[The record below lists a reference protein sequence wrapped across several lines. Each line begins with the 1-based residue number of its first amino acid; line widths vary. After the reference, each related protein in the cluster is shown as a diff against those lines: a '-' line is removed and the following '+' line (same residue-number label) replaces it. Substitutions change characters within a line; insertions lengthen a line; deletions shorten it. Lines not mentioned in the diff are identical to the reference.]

1 MFYTTSLFV
10 QWSDG
15 SGVVPPV
22 VVSGPSVTPGR
33 IGILPG
39 QVRREDQT
47 EKVARRLREALEDA
61 PAVKIEQADEYFGK
75 SAKLAQAISIIRGE
89 SADIRARIAEL
100 QAQEQARITQA
111 ARTKLESQLL
121 RATQS
126 LQMAQLQETILI
138 EEMEILDIA
147 YFGLI
152 GIMVM
157 Q

>member
-22 VVSGPSVTPGR
+22 VSEPSVTPGR

-100 QAQEQARITQA
+100 QAQEQARITQV

-147 YFGLI
+147 YFGFI
-152 GIMVM
+152 GLMVM